1 MALEIAKNNHSIAL
15 EEKMANRHGLIAG
28 ATGTGKTITLKVMA
42 EQFSKAGVPVFLS
55 DIKGDLTSMAEPMQ
69 LNDKIQERINILQ
82 LDDYQPQRFPVRV
95 WDIFGKMGTPIRA
108 TVTEMGPLLLARLLD
123 LNETQ
128 AGILNMAFRISDD
141 EGLALLDLKDLQALL
156 NHIGEHAGT
165 YTTQYGNVTKQSI
178 GAIQRK
184 LLELDSQGAAHFFS
198 EPALQLNDFIQ
209 QEDGKGVVNILNA
222 VELYRQP
229 LLYTTFLLW
238 LLTELFEVLPEVGD
252 IEKPKL
258 VFFFD
263 EAHLLFKDA
272 NAAFVTQIEQVV
284 RLIRSKGVGV
294 YFITQNPIDLPDEV
308 LGQLGNRVQ
317 HALRAFTPRDQ
328 KAVKS
333 AAETFRQNPDLDVA
347 SVMGELK
354 TGEAL
359 ISFLNSDG
367 QPGIVERAWIRPP
380 ESKIGVLDRPIAL
393 DSNPFYATYKDELD
407 RQSAYELL
415 QQKLTVEVPADQV
428 AVKEKKAEKKEK
440 PSELQKMATSVLT
453 SVGRQI
459 GREIVRNIFGGR
471 RR

>member
-1 MALEIAKNNHSIAL
+1 MTLEIAKNIGI

-28 ATGTGKTITLKVMA
+28 ATGTGKTITLKVMT
-42 EQFSKAGVPVFLS
+42 EQFSKAGIPVFLS
-55 DIKGDLTSMAEPMQ
+55 DIKGDLTSLAEPMEM
-69 LNDKIQERINILQ
+69 NDKIQERLTL
-82 LDDYQPQRFPVRV
+82 LDLTDYQPQQFPVRM

-108 TVTEMGPLLLARLLD
+108 TVTEMGPLLLSRLMG

-128 AGILNMAFRISDD
+128 TGILNMAFRISDD
-141 EGLALLDLKDLQALL
+141 EGLALLDLKDLQSLL
-156 NHIGEHAGT
+156 NHMGDHAAE
-165 YTTQYGNVTKQSI
+165 YTTKYGNLTKQSI

-184 LLELDSQGAAHFFS
+184 LLELDSQGAGHFFS
-198 EPALQLNDFIQ
+198 EPALKLEDFLQ
-209 QEDGKGVVNILNA
+209 QENGKGVINILHA

-238 LLTELFEVLPEVGD
+238 LLTELFEILPEVGD
-252 IEKPKL
+252 ADKPKL

-272 NAAFVTQIEQVV
+272 NSAFITQIEQVV

-294 YFITQNPIDLPDEV
+294 YFVTQNPIDLPDEV

-333 AAETFRQNPDLDVA
+333 AAETFRQNPELDVET
-347 SVMGELK
+347 VIGELK

-359 ISFLNSDG
+359 VSFLNSDG

-380 ESKIGVLDRPIAL
+380 ESKIGVLSKPIAL
-393 DSNPFYATYKDELD
+393 ESNPFYATYKEQLD
-407 RQSAYELL
+407 RESAYELL
-415 QQKLTVEVPADQV
+415 QQKLTEQPEIKETKQPA
-428 AVKEKKAEKKEK
+428 KKATKEK

>member
-1 MALEIAKNNHSIAL
+1 
-15 EEKMANRHGLIAG
+15 
-28 ATGTGKTITLKVMA
+28 
-42 EQFSKAGVPVFLS
+42 
-55 DIKGDLTSMAEPMQ
+55 
-69 LNDKIQERINILQ
+69 
-82 LDDYQPQRFPVRV
+82 
-95 WDIFGKMGTPIRA
+95 
-108 TVTEMGPLLLARLLD
+108 MGPLLLSRLMG

-128 AGILNMAFRISDD
+128 TGILTMAFRISDD
-141 EGLALLDLKDLQALL
+141 EGLTLLDLKDLQALL
-156 NHIGEHAGT
+156 NHMGDHAAE
-165 YTTQYGNVTKQSI
+165 YTTKYGNLTKQSI

-184 LLELDSQGAAHFFS
+184 LLELDSQGASHFFS
-198 EPALQLNDFIQ
+198 EPALRLEDFLQ
-209 QEDGKGVVNILNA
+209 QEKGKGVINILHA

-238 LLTELFEVLPEVGD
+238 LLTELFEMLPEVGD
-252 IEKPKL
+252 ADQPKL

-272 NAAFVTQIEQVV
+272 NPAFVTQIEQVV

-294 YFITQNPIDLPDEV
+294 YFVTQNPIDLPDEV

-333 AAETFRQNPDLDVA
+333 AAETFRQNPDLDVE
-347 SVMGELK
+347 SVIGELK

-359 ISFLNSDG
+359 VSFLNSDG

-380 ESKIGVLDRPIAL
+380 ESKIGVLSQPIPLEA
-393 DSNPFYATYKDELD
+393 NPFYATYKEELD
-407 RQSAYELL
+407 RESAYELL
-415 QQKLTVEVPADQV
+415 QQKLTD
-428 AVKEKKAEKKEK
+428 VKEPEQPDRKVTKEK

>member
-1 MALEIAKNNHSIAL
+1 MTLAIAKDIGI

-28 ATGTGKTITLKVMA
+28 ATGTGKTITLKVMT
-42 EQFSKAGVPVFLS
+42 EQFSKAGIPVFLS
-55 DIKGDLTSMAEPMQ
+55 DIKGDLTSLAEPMEM
-69 LNDKIQERINILQ
+69 NDKIQERLNTLA
-82 LDDYQPQRFPVRV
+82 LTDYHPQQFPVRM

-108 TVTEMGPLLLARLLD
+108 TVTEMGPLLLSRLMG

-128 AGILNMAFRISDD
+128 TGILNMAFRISDD

-156 NHIGEHAGT
+156 NHMGDHAAE
-165 YTTQYGNVTKQSI
+165 YTTKYGNLTKQSI

-184 LLELDSQGAAHFFS
+184 LLELDSQGASHFFS
-198 EPALQLNDFIQ
+198 EPALRLEDFLQ
-209 QEDGKGVVNILNA
+209 QENGKGVINILHA

-238 LLTELFEVLPEVGD
+238 LLTELFEILPEVGD
-252 IEKPKL
+252 ADQPKL

-272 NAAFVTQIEQVV
+272 NPAFVTQIEQVV

-294 YFITQNPIDLPDEV
+294 YFVTQNPIDLPDEV

-333 AAETFRQNPDLDVA
+333 AAETFRQNPDLDVE
-347 SVMGELK
+347 SVIGELK

-359 ISFLNSDG
+359 VSFLNSDG
-367 QPGIVERAWIRPP
+367 QPGIVERVWIRPP
-380 ESKIGVLDRPIAL
+380 ESKIGVLSQPLPLEA
-393 DSNPFYATYKDELD
+393 NPFYATYKEELD
-407 RQSAYELL
+407 RESAYELL
-415 QQKLTVEVPADQV
+415 QQKLTD
-428 AVKEKKAEKKEK
+428 VKEPEQPDRKVTKEK

-459 GREIVRNIFGGR
+459 GREIMRNIFGGR